1 MDDPAPMRVLEQT
14 ARRSVTLDPLDRRAV
29 GQMISGMLGAEAV
42 KATMLDGEDE
52 AKAFARYEQRIKRAF
67 LLSFWGGA
75 LFRKVV
81 KTPALDWLV
90 AASEQPIVAS
100 VSAKLMALM

>member
-1 MDDPAPMRVLEQT
+1 MR
-14 ARRSVTLDPLDRRAV
+14 
-29 GQMISGMLGAEAV
+29 SGMLGAEAV